1 VSSAAPAEQAPRPGS
16 SKAAGWPGETY
27 YPGVVTTAIDPYAPD
42 FTPSRKTVVDVDGND
57 PARPDDT
64 LEHTPT

>member
-1 VSSAAPAEQAPRPGS
+1 
-16 SKAAGWPGETY
+16 
-27 YPGVVTTAIDPYAPD
+27 VVTTAIDPYAPD